1 MTATARRLDDVYYWL
16 KTDHNLDVTVTDP
29 DTGEPVDITGATSV
43 DWCVAVN
50 ASTAA
55 MLSKS
60 LASGTSIVDGP
71 SGLLRVSLLV
81 ANSSSFTTTGAL
93 YHEIKITLGGTR
105 TLVGWG
111 TFYATPT
118 VLA

>member
-1 MTATARRLDDVYYWL
+1 MTAAQRRLEDVHYWL

-29 DTGEPVDITGATSV
+29 DTGDPVDITGATNV

-50 ASTAA
+50 ASSAA
-55 MLSKS
+55 LLSKA
-60 LASGTSIVDGP
+60 LGTGTSIVDGP
-71 SGLLRVSLLV
+71 AGLLRVSLLV
-81 ANSSSFTTTGAL
+81 ANSSSFSTTGAL
-93 YHEIKITLGGTR
+93 YHEVKITLAGTR